1 MRRATD
7 DGPTLSLQPGL
18 RAKRRR
24 SWKRAVVVAAAV
36 IALLLPGMH
45 EASAQFGISIGGFGI
60 GGGGGGFGGGGF
72 GRGGGMHGGRGM
84 YSGRGMSSGRGM
96 GHGMT
101 SGRGMNQGGRGTY
114 GNRPY
119 GTSSAATGCRGRGC
133 GTEQTGNY
141 PGRGY
146 PGRDYPRGPR
156 GPGRIYVDDVPDA
169 PYVAPRRPVVVED
182 DDDVPRRRTPRREK
196 IERVEQ
202 EKPSRASRSQA
213 AQRQQPPSSSRRAAF
228 GVPPRGENRFVPDQ
242 VICVLRDN
250 LTQRQIDRFLRE
262 NKLARTNGGV
272 GQIALLNARVF
283 RYRITDGRAVS
294 TVIAALERDN
304 RVISAQPNYLY
315 ALAQDAMVPEVAG
328 RAQEKSD
335 VPPAQANKDAVTES
349 AAPTPQ
355 TASETPQAQPAV
367 AHTPARAPAQAAAA
381 PAQEAAAPAADTPP
395 APEQAS
401 AVSATPAAGAVPNA
415 EPNANTASAVSAP
428 AVATPAPAAPDAP
441 AMREASAPADATPA
455 PDSAAA
461 PRLPVDPMQYT
472 VAKLHLAQAHRLAR
486 GEHVLVAVIDS
497 KIDAAH
503 PELAGTIAEEI
514 NVLDD
519 KDTKPHSHGTAMAGA
534 IVAQSKIMG
543 VAPEARIIAIR
554 AFSQTSAG
562 AATGTS
568 YDLARA
574 VDRAVAAKARV
585 INLSFAGPN
594 DPMLE
599 KALKAAREAG
609 AILIAAAGNAGPK
622 SAPLYPA
629 ADASVIAVTATDA
642 QDNLFADANRGK
654 YIAVAAPGVDVLVPA
669 PGQSYEMTTGTSVA
683 AAHVSGVVAL
693 LLGRHPKLAPDA
705 VKAVLTKS
713 AYRPQGST
721 ADDYGAGVADAYKA
735 VLTLDPQAAPS
746 PPAASAAR

>member
-1 MRRATD
+1 MRSATD
-7 DGPTLSLQPGL
+7 DGSTVSLQPGM
-18 RAKRRR
+18 RAKPRR
-24 SWKRAVVVAAAV
+24 SLTRAAAIAAAV
-36 IALLLPGMH
+36 IALLLPGAH

-72 GRGGGMHGGRGM
+72 GRGGRGGGMHGGGRGI
-84 YSGRGMSSGRGM
+84 YSGRGM
-96 GHGMT
+96 

-114 GNRPY
+114 ANRPY
-119 GTSSAATGCRGRGC
+119 GTNSAATSCRGRGC
-133 GTEQTGNY
+133 GGVSTGNNY
-141 PGRGY
+141 PGRRY

-156 GPGRIYVDDVPDA
+156 GPGRIYVDDVPDR
-169 PYVAPRRPVVVED
+169 PYVAPQRPVIVED
-182 DDDVPRRRTPRREK
+182 DDDVPRRRTPRRERIK
-196 IERVEQ
+196 HVEK
-202 EKPSRASRSQA
+202 EKPARASRSQA

-250 LTQRQIDRFLRE
+250 LTQRQINRFLRE

-283 RYRITDGRAVS
+283 RYRITDGRAVA
-294 TVIAALERDN
+294 TVITALERDN

-315 ALAQDAMVPEVAG
+315 ALAQDAMASEVAG
-328 RAQEKSD
+328 RVQEKAD
-335 VPPAQANKDAVTES
+335 APAADANKDAVTEG
-349 AAPTPQ
+349 AMPAPQ
-355 TASETPQAQPAV
+355 SASETPSKLQPAV
-367 AHTPARAPAQAAAA
+367 ADAPASLPAQDAAA
-381 PAQEAAAPAADTPP
+381 PAQDAAAPAADAPS
-395 APEQAS
+395 APEPAS
-401 AVSATPAAGAVPNA
+401 AVNAAPAVGT
-415 EPNANTASAVSAP
+415 EPNANTASAASAP
-428 AVATPAPAAPDAP
+428 ATATPAPTAPDAA
-441 AMREASAPADATPA
+441 AMREESAPADTTPA
-455 PDSAAA
+455 RDAAAA

-497 KIDAAH
+497 KIDATH

-519 KDTKPHSHGTAMAGA
+519 KDAKPHSHGTAMAGA

-585 INLSFAGPN
+585 INLSFAGPS

-599 KALKAAREAG
+599 KALKAARAAG

-713 AYRPQGST
+713 AHRPQGST
-721 ADDYGAGVADAYKA
+721 ADEYGAGVADAYKA
-735 VLTLDPQAAPS
+735 VITLDPQAATS